1 MTDASFSAETKEG
14 INNGKSPAIRYA
26 DRTWNDKSSG
36 VNITFSSPKVL
47 ITCLRPNQK
56 SDFRMNILDKHFA
69 FDLCSA
75 TSWLTIPT
83 FLGSMEEAIIQM
95 QNIHLSGGSSNQRER
110 GNRF

>member
-1 MTDASFSAETKEG
+1 
-14 INNGKSPAIRYA
+14 
-26 DRTWNDKSSG
+26 
-36 VNITFSSPKVL
+36 
-47 ITCLRPNQK
+47 
-56 SDFRMNILDKHFA
+56 MNILDKHFA

-83 FLGSMEEAIIQM
+83 FLGSMEEAITQM